1 MANTVLTPAIIAK
14 QALATLYAQTVM
26 LPLVHRD
33 YENEYQRVGDTIT
46 VRKPATFVARDF
58 VADGNAIQIQNA
70 SEGSVAVV
78 MNKHLDVSF
87 EVTSKELTL
96 TLADFNSQLLAP
108 ALMAIAQGVDQLLFG
123 LYVDIYNTTG
133 TAGVTPSTVADVT
146 APRRV
151 LQVNKVPPTERRLV
165 FDPFAEEKM
174 LQIEAFTN
182 TQWNP
187 VSNAEALNE
196 AALGR
201 KYGFD
206 IFGGQNV
213 KLHDNGTIAHT
224 GTFATVGSSNAGTSS
239 VTINGTTVTGTWKA
253 GSLFTVAFG
262 APSVT
267 YTYLLTADA
276 TAAANSITVAVAPT
290 IPVTIPGSTT
300 VVRLSNHTANLAFHR
315 TAFAFVTRPLAMP
328 LGNQNAHIENFGGL
342 GLRVV
347 YDYNSTNKKD
357 VVSIDL
363 LCGVKTLDP
372 VRAVRVLG

>member
-1 MANTVLTPAIIAK
+1 MANTTLTPAVIAR

-33 YENEYQRVGDTIT
+33 FEDTYQKVGDTIT

-70 SEGSVAVV
+70 VEGSVAVV

-96 TLADFNSQLLAP
+96 TLDDFNAQLLAP
-108 ALMAIAQGVDQLLFG
+108 AMMAIAQGVDALIMG
-123 LYVDIYNTTG
+123 LYADLYLTTG
-133 TAGVTPSTVADVT
+133 TAGTTPSTVADVT

-151 LQVNKVPPTERRLV
+151 LQSKNVPPTERRLV

-187 VSNAEALNE
+187 QSNLDALNE

-201 KYGFD
+201 KFGFD
-206 IFGGQNV
+206 VFGSTNTKV
-213 KLHDNGTIAHT
+213 HDNGTIAHT
-224 GTFATVGSSNAGTSS
+224 GTFATNGASNAGTSS
-239 VTINGTTVTGTWKA
+239 VTINGTTVTGTWNV
-253 GSLFTVAFG
+253 GSLFQVTVN
-262 APSVT
+262 SVV
-267 YTYLLTADA
+267 YTYVLTASA
-276 TAAANSITVAVAPT
+276 TAAANSITVAVAPV
-290 IPVTIPGSTT
+290 IPVTIPTSTT
-300 VVRLSNHTANLAFHR
+300 VTRIANHTANLAFHR
-315 TAFAFVTRPLAMP
+315 SAFAFVTRPLAKPM
-328 LGNQNAHIENFGGL
+328 GNSNAEIISFGGL

-357 VVSIDL
+357 IISVDL
-363 LCGVKTLDP
+363 LCGTKTLDP
-372 VRAVRVLG
+372 NRAVRVLG